1 MPQSVFA
8 VQVGGHDFD
17 PRALVAMPGTVT
29 CAYNPSLKRRIQAP
43 PWGLL
48 SSQPRLLGKY
58 QACERLVSKKQGGC
72 HLTGKLST
80 GLHKHMC
87 TYVMNTCTKE

>member
-1 MPQSVFA
+1 MPQSVLA

-17 PRALVAMPGTVT
+17 PRTLVDIPGTVT
-29 CAYNPSLKRRIQAP
+29 CACNSSLKRQIQVY

-48 SSQPRLLGKY
+48 SSQPSLLGKY
-58 QACERLVSKKQGGC
+58 QACERLVSKNQGGC
-72 HLTGKLST
+72 RLTGKLSS

-87 TYVMNTCTKE
+87 TSMMNTCPKE